1 MLPPTINLPAINLG
15 PVILKIP
22 ERQVQVLAP
31 ITFNVPE
38 QAPAQVNIAAGAV
51 KVDVHTPPPPP
62 PVKKRVTM
70 TKDASGRATGVL
82 EVVEDQEIKRPEF
95 PSVEALLGP
104 DEDHSVADQD

>member
-31 ITFNVPE
+31 ITFNAPE
-38 QAPAQVNIAAGAV
+38 QPAPQVTIAAGAV
-51 KVDVHTPPPPP
+51 KVDVHAPA
-62 PVKKRVTM
+62 PVKKRVTLV
-70 TKDASGRATGVL
+70 KDAYGKTTGEL
-82 EVVEDQEIKRPEF
+82 EVVEDQEPKRPEF

-104 DEDHSVADQD
+104 DEDHSVVDQV